1 MLRATC
7 LVLAL
12 AIASACGP
20 AVPAQTAEPKP
31 PPKINVMPKGE
42 IHSAMWELA
51 GAVTELDA
59 HMRYEETANQTT
71 VTDNLRRMVQSID
84 RIADTDLRE
93 THPML
98 SSNIDLFRAD
108 VQKALDAASGEQ
120 PNYYLAGAVTGGCVY
135 CHDPGGGLR

>member
-1 MLRATC
+1 MLRVTRF
-7 LVLAL
+7 VLAL
-12 AIASACGP
+12 ALAPACGP
-20 AVPAQTAEPKP
+20 AVPAETAEPTQ
-31 PPKINVMPKGE
+31 PPKINVVPKGE

-71 VTDNLRRMVQSID
+71 VVDSLRRMVQSID
-84 RIADTDLRE
+84 RIADSELRQK
-93 THPML
+93 HPML

-108 VQKALDAASGEQ
+108 VQKALDAASGEK
-120 PNYYLAGAVTGGCVY
+120 PNYYLAGAVTGSCVY